1 MPGWPQVGQGSDVDI
16 VYLVVA
22 FADSCDYLPATL
34 DGGAAV
40 PQIAPGVRLELTT
53 L

>member
-1 MPGWPQVGQGSDVDI
+1 MVH
-16 VYLVVA
+16 LVVTV
-22 FADSCDYLPATL
+22 ADGYDFVLATL

-40 PQIAPGVRLELTT
+40 PQLAPGVRLELTT